1 VGHSDFSHSITG
13 DFTSRLI
20 RPATQLRRAGPY
32 EISRGNTENF
42 PTAPPAHT
50 LLCPDAPSISF
61 APIVQARHH
70 LDRADRFA
78 SFGYGSVFRLRPF
91 RPHLTVSALSCADS
105 QQDTPAHGHRTPP
118 PNDAQR
124 GVTPAFGYGP
134 RLGPVRLDFHQLVL
148 CAARRTLRPPPT
160 PTRLTTP
167 FPVWPVIGRVAP
179 AADSQGRRAG
189 EGLPSSRRHCLDVPR
204 PIRRGV
210 PDGCASRLF
219 TASMAFTVIS
229 AARLPLLPPS
239 QAGPLTTLQA
249 SLHATD
255 RPVAPPYRAFD
266 AALRH
271 RPFPDD
277 AGSLLP
283 GPLAATRTGLPPA
296 SDDELT
302 TISNALRRHLQS
314 AGRTKFEGYS
324 KPQASEKKNNP
335 RAASYASR
343 YVRYGPAIVD
353 VEDPPRLEMCDEP
366 FDGPGTMI

>member
-78 SFGYGSVFRLRPF
+78 SFGYGSVFRLKPF

-148 CAARRTLRPPPT
+148 CAARRTLRRLR
-160 PTRLTTP
+160 PTRA
-167 FPVWPVIGRVAP
+167 F
-179 AADSQGRRAG
+179 GRRRTYPHLEPLAG
-189 EGLPSSRRHCLDVPR
+189 DENVERTRAVP
-204 PIRRGV
+204 
-210 PDGCASRLF
+210 
-219 TASMAFTVIS
+219 TFTVVRS
-229 AARLPLLPPS
+229 
-239 QAGPLTTLQA
+239 
-249 SLHATD
+249 
-255 RPVAPPYRAFD
+255 
-266 AALRH
+266 
-271 RPFPDD
+271 
-277 AGSLLP
+277 
-283 GPLAATRTGLPPA
+283 TG
-296 SDDELT
+296 
-302 TISNALRRHLQS
+302 
-314 AGRTKFEGYS
+314 
-324 KPQASEKKNNP
+324 
-335 RAASYASR
+335 
-343 YVRYGPAIVD
+343 
-353 VEDPPRLEMCDEP
+353 
-366 FDGPGTMI
+366 

>member
-78 SFGYGSVFRLRPF
+78 SFGYGSVFRLKPF

-148 CAARRTLRPPPT
+148 CAARRTLRGGPPA
-160 PTRLTTP
+160 
-167 FPVWPVIGRVAP
+167 IEA
-179 AADSQGRRAG
+179 
-189 EGLPSSRRHCLDVPR
+189 
-204 PIRRGV
+204 
-210 PDGCASRLF
+210 
-219 TASMAFTVIS
+219 TVLSPCGS
-229 AARLPLLPPS
+229 AARVLPLAWPTNDQAVSSLAFQRSLREPQVRFTPP
-239 QAGPLTTLQA
+239 
-249 SLHATD
+249 
-255 RPVAPPYRAFD
+255 
-266 AALRH
+266 
-271 RPFPDD
+271 
-277 AGSLLP
+277 
-283 GPLAATRTGLPPA
+283 
-296 SDDELT
+296 
-302 TISNALRRHLQS
+302 LRRTPPGQYM
-314 AGRTKFEGYS
+314 GTRQTYPGFF
-324 KPQASEKKNNP
+324 
-335 RAASYASR
+335 
-343 YVRYGPAIVD
+343 GPT
-353 VEDPPRLEMCDEP
+353 RFRCR
-366 FDGPGTMI
+366 FT